1 MASVIAVAIVYVWS
15 SGIVNLLAKRKE
27 FAVLLSIGWR
37 PSQLN
42 HLLFIE
48 SSIVG
53 LVVAFISWI
62 MQMNDGYTV
71 RKMV

>member
-1 MASVIAVAIVYVWS
+1 MAIVYVWS

-42 HLLFIE
+42 RLLFIE

>member
-1 MASVIAVAIVYVWS
+1 M
-15 SGIVNLLAKRKE
+15 
-27 FAVLLSIGWR
+27 SIGWR

-42 HLLFIE
+42 RLLFIE